1 MRYALAGLLIAT
13 QLSASPLQPRLTQE
27 IDRLDALLK
36 SVTASADTQAMV
48 EGNRT
53 LLARARAARSPQ
65 LGIYRL
71 RDAFVGIETLRYAVA
86 HKPDES
92 DLVRVQALANAE
104 RAAIERPLSAM
115 SEPALQLALRQ
126 IVANRAAKLLRASV
140 PYGKASSP
148 ANGLFYI
155 GEAQGNRK
163 FREFLETLS
172 FGGPAEERP
181 NVQAINAALTKLD
194 TSALAAFEEDP
205 AGRSA
210 VGLSAR
216 LKEAR
221 ELAERGSL
229 EGAALTLLEAQLD
242 ISRRSA
248 PPANAAADLRSPRTD
263 SIATMFESVARED
276 GGDTARIITNSVL
289 PLYRSLFANV
299 PPRKKPPTNVT
310 VTLVR
315 WPYT

>member
-1 MRYALAGLLIAT
+1 MRYALAGLLLAT
-13 QLSASPLQPRLTQE
+13 QLSASPLEPRLTQE

-36 SVTASADTQAMV
+36 SVSSSAAPQAMI

-53 LLARARAARSPQ
+53 LLTRARAATSP
-65 LGIYRL
+65 LLRIYRL
-71 RDAFVGIETLRYAVA
+71 RDASVGIETLRYAIA
-86 HKPDES
+86 HKSDES
-92 DLVRVQALANAE
+92 DLARVQALANAE
-104 RAAIERPLSAM
+104 RAAIDKPLSAM
-115 SEPALQLALRQ
+115 NAPALQLALRQ
-126 IVANRAAKLLRASV
+126 IVANRDAKLLRASV

-148 ANGLFYI
+148 ANGLFYV
-155 GEAQGNRK
+155 GEAEANRK

-172 FGGPAEERP
+172 FGGSVEERP
-181 NVQAINAALTKLD
+181 NDRAIDAALTKLD

-221 ELAERGSL
+221 ELAEQGSL

-248 PPANAAADLRSPRTD
+248 PPANAAVSLRTSRGD
-263 SIATMFESVARED
+263 SIAAMFEAAARED

-299 PPRKKPPTNVT
+299 PIQKKLPKNVT

>member
-1 MRYALAGLLIAT
+1 MRYGLVSLLLAT
-13 QLSASPLQPRLTQE
+13 QFSVSPLEPRLTQE
-27 IDRLDALLK
+27 IDRLDALLR
-36 SVTASADTQAMV
+36 SVNSAAAPQAMI

-53 LLARARAARSPQ
+53 LLARARSASTPLLRV
-65 LGIYRL
+65 YRL
-71 RDAFVGIETLRYAVA
+71 RDVYVGIETLRYAVD
-86 HKPDES
+86 HKSAES
-92 DLVRVQALANAE
+92 DLARVQALANAA
-104 RAAIERPLSAM
+104 RPAIDKPLSAM
-115 SEPALQLALRQ
+115 NAPALQLALRQ
-126 IVANRAAKLLRASV
+126 IVANRAEKLLRASV

-155 GEAQGNRK
+155 GEAEGTRK
-163 FREFLETLS
+163 FRDLLESLS
-172 FGGPAEERP
+172 FGGTSEVRP
-181 NVQAINAALTKLD
+181 NAAAINAALTKLD
-194 TSALAAFEEDP
+194 TSALAAFEQDP

-210 VGLSAR
+210 AGLSAR

-248 PPANAAADLRSPRTD
+248 PQAKAAVALRAPRGD
-263 SIATMFESVARED
+263 SIAAVFEAAARED
-276 GGDTARIITNSVL
+276 GGDTARILMNTVL
-289 PLYRSLFANV
+289 PLYGSLFVNGPIEKNA
-299 PPRKKPPTNVT
+299 RKIVT